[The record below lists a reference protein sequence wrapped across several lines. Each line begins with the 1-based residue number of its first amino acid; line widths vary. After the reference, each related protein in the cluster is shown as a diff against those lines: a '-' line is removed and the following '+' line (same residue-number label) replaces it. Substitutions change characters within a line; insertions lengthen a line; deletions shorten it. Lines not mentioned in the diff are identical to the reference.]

1 MHKYFHFYAHAF
13 FCVLFLLI
21 HVFHD
26 YHAHHGG
33 GALPHVHVHVHD
45 HAHAHDDDDGVS
57 DHDHGNR
64 PHGREQKLIQ
74 LYLLIVL

>member
-33 GALPHVHVHVHD
+33 VALPHVHVHD
-45 HAHAHDDDDGVS
+45 HAHAHDDGDDGVS
-57 DHDHGNR
+57 DHGNR